1 MDVIS
6 FGSHYIEIALLL
18 RESLLI
24 NGMMTNA
31 EIWYNFSDSEVKEF
45 EALDKMFLRKVLGT
59 PGSTP
64 SEALYLELGI
74 LPISVIVKARRV
86 NYLHSIL
93 SRDEKGMLYSF
104 FITQWYNPTKGD
116 WTEQVKSDLSDLDL
130 PCSFE
135 YMKSKSKKAFKK
147 TVKRKATEYALKV
160 LLKKKSSHSKMEKLN
175 YKELK
180 LQEYLKDGNLSQAE
194 MKTTFRY
201 RTRMENFGENYR
213 GGRSQVVCPLCGT
226 HLDNQQLSM
235 QCPVIKKNVTVK
247 GDMAD
252 IYKEDINI
260 ETIKTI
266 SKISE
271 FRKEI
276 ENK

>member
-1 MDVIS
+1 M
-6 FGSHYIEIALLL
+6 LLECCRHHKRSQEEL
-18 RESLLI
+18 SL
-24 NGMMTNA
+24 
-31 EIWYNFSDSEVKEF
+31 
-45 EALDKMFLRKVLGT
+45 
-59 PGSTP
+59 
-64 SEALYLELGI
+64 
-74 LPISVIVKARRV
+74 
-86 NYLHSIL
+86 
-93 SRDEKGMLYSF
+93 
-104 FITQWYNPTKGD
+104 
-116 WTEQVKSDLSDLDL
+116 
-130 PCSFE
+130 
-135 YMKSKSKKAFKK
+135 
-147 TVKRKATEYALKV
+147 
-160 LLKKKSSHSKMEKLN
+160 
-175 YKELK
+175 ELK